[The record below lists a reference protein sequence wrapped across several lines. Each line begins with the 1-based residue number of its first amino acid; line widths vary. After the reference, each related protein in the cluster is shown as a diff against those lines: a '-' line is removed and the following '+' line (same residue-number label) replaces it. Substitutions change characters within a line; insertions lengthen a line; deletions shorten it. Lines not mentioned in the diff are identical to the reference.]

1 MKYWIQS
8 NSMTKLTLD
17 LQTSAEVFGTTP
29 DHFLAWLQSEQP
41 SGIITLDN
49 QPQVSIFTLARILD
63 TTAQELLNLLSIS
76 KDRDLLEPQ
85 VNSSTQ
91 EIDTE
96 IPIWESFTNFAHSLP
111 PEVRDRLPIDGA
123 ANHDHYLY
131 GSPKQST

>member
-1 MKYWIQS
+1 MA
-8 NSMTKLTLD
+8 MTKLTLD
-17 LQTSAEVFGTTP
+17 LQTSAEVLGTTP
-29 DHFLAWLQSEQP
+29 DHFLAWLQNEQP

-76 KDRDLLEPQ
+76 KDRDLLVPP
-85 VNSSTQ
+85 VNSSIQ

-111 PEVRDRLPIDGA
+111 PEVLDRLPTDGA

>member
-1 MKYWIQS
+1 
-8 NSMTKLTLD
+8 MTKLTLD
-17 LQTSAEVFGTTP
+17 LQTSAEVLGTTP

-76 KDRDLLEPQ
+76 KDKDLLEPP
-85 VNSSTQ
+85 VNSSIQ

-96 IPIWESFTNFAHSLP
+96 IPIWESFTNFAQSLP
-111 PEVRDRLPIDGA
+111 PEVLDRLPTDGA

-131 GSPKQST
+131 GSPKQSISCATYRKR

>member
-1 MKYWIQS
+1 
-8 NSMTKLTLD
+8 MTKLTLD
-17 LQTSAEVFGTTP
+17 LQTSAEVLGTTP
-29 DHFLAWLQSEQP
+29 DHFLAWLQNEQP

-76 KDRDLLEPQ
+76 KNQDLLASQ

-96 IPIWESFTNFAHSLP
+96 IPIWESFTIFAQSLS
-111 PEVRDRLPIDGA
+111 PEILDRLPTDGA

-131 GSPKQST
+131 GSPKRSI

>member
-1 MKYWIQS
+1 MA
-8 NSMTKLTLD
+8 MTKLTLD
-17 LQTSAEVFGTTP
+17 LQTSAEVLGTTP

-76 KDRDLLEPQ
+76 KDRDLLEPP
-85 VNSSTQ
+85 VNSSIQ

-111 PEVRDRLPIDGA
+111 PAVLDRLPIDGA

-131 GSPKQST
+131 GSPTQST

>member
-1 MKYWIQS
+1 
-8 NSMTKLTLD
+8 MTKLTLD
-17 LQTSAEVFGTTP
+17 LQTSAEVLGTTP

-76 KDRDLLEPQ
+76 KDQDLLEPQ
-85 VNSSTQ
+85 VKSSTP
-91 EIDTE
+91 EID
-96 IPIWESFTNFAHSLP
+96 IPIWESFTNFAQSLP
-111 PEVRDRLPIDGA
+111 PEVLDRLPIDGA